1 MLIPRSFHGT
11 IKLSSTGYCVVSK
24 EIYKNGALLSA
35 VNGRKMTYFV
45 GNFLPIMSGSGTRSV
60 KQALDKLKVE
70 AGDKGIILKY
80 VDEPVVVPE
89 WSRLFHNQES

>member
-1 MLIPRSFHGT
+1 
-11 IKLSSTGYCVVSK
+11 
-24 EIYKNGALLSA
+24 
-35 VNGRKMTYFV
+35 MTYFV